1 MPLFPN
7 DACTEGYSPEGGT
20 VLRVEGNFSK
30 LGISRLGK
38 GVGWLG
44 GGWCLQVSPSCPF
57 LPSCLQGGRK
67 LLTHDVSK
75 CTGQSNQ

>member
-44 GGWCLQVSPSCPF
+44 GWVVPADISFLSLSPF
-57 LPSCLQGGRK
+57 LSTRR
-67 LLTHDVSK
+67 
-75 CTGQSNQ
+75 